1 MQNLE
6 YREASRLMEVIIP
19 VYVALVE
26 PHLEQCVLFQISQAK
41 RFPDSHWGV
50 QQRSTKMVWIGPS
63 HVWSG
68 SGHWAR
74 SAWTAE
80 SRGQLIAAFGSLGG
94 AHCREGRA
102 RLFPDMQSQRVRH
115 ASSDSS

>member
-1 MQNLE
+1 M
-6 YREASRLMEVIIP
+6 IIP

-94 AHCREGRA
+94 RTLQGG
-102 RLFPDMQSQRVRH
+102 QSQTLPRH
-115 ASSDSS
+115 AKPKGETRF